1 MGELVLSMKKVI
13 AILILV
19 LASFISQAQTP
30 KLFLHNVENKI
41 QIGKLAGNRNLAFGV
56 KNIVEEL
63 LSENYSLVPT
73 KDAADH
79 SVQVDIVFLDVEQAN
94 VSIGIMHQDK
104 QSVVISMVGKLLKG
118 DKVIKT
124 KTATEKSSEVS
135 MSTLVISEAGG
146 FNQTSL
152 SNALK
157 KASVSL
163 TTKLL
168 DKI

>member
-13 AILILV
+13 AILTLV
-19 LASFISQAQTP
+19 LASFTSQAQTP

-73 KDAADH
+73 KDAADY
-79 SVQVDIVFLDVEQAN
+79 SVQVDIVFLDVESSN

-104 QSVVISMVGKLLKG
+104 QSVIISMVGKLLKG

-124 KTATEKSSEVS
+124 KSATEKSSEVS

-157 KASVSL
+157 KASVLL

>member
-1 MGELVLSMKKVI
+1 MEEQVLKMKKLI
-13 AILILV
+13 IILFLLMGITPI
-19 LASFISQAQTP
+19 FAQSP

-73 KDAADH
+73 KDAADY
-79 SVQVDIVFLDVEQAN
+79 SVQVDIVFLDVESSN

-104 QSVVISMVGKLLKG
+104 QSVVISMIGKLLKG
-118 DKVIKT
+118 DKVVKT

-163 TTKLL
+163 TTKLF

>member
-1 MGELVLSMKKVI
+1 MKHI
-13 AILILV
+13 FFFTLMLIS
-19 LASFISQAQTP
+19 LAGWAQTP
-30 KLFLHNVENKI
+30 KKIYIENVGNKI

-56 KNIVEEL
+56 KNILDES
-63 LSENYSLVPT
+63 LSDKYDLVPS
-73 KDAADH
+73 ADNADYTL
-79 SVQVDIVFLDVEQAN
+79 QVDIVFLDVESSN
-94 VSIGIMHQDK
+94 MSIGILHQDE
-104 QSVVISMVGKLLKG
+104 QAVVISMVGRLLKG
-118 DKVIKT
+118 DKVIKQ
-124 KTATEKSSEVS
+124 KTATEKSSEIS

-163 TTKLL
+163 TTKLF

>member
-1 MGELVLSMKKVI
+1 MEEQVLKMKKLI
-13 AILILV
+13 TILMLV
-19 LASFISQAQTP
+19 MISFISQAQSP

-73 KDAADH
+73 KDAADY

>member
-13 AILILV
+13 TILILV
-19 LASFISQAQTP
+19 LASFTSQAQTP

-41 QIGKLAGNRNLAFGV
+41 QIGKLAGNRILAFGV

-73 KDAADH
+73 KDAADY
-79 SVQVDIVFLDVEQAN
+79 SVQVDIVFLDVESSN

-104 QSVVISMVGKLLKG
+104 QSVIISMVGKLLKG

-124 KTATEKSSEVS
+124 KSATEKSSEVS

>member
-1 MGELVLSMKKVI
+1 MKI
-13 AILILV
+13 ISLILGF
-19 LASFISQAQTP
+19 LAVSLIGYAETP
-30 KLFLHNVENKI
+30 KIYLHNVENRI

-63 LSENYSLVPT
+63 LSENYTLVP
-73 KDAADH
+73 KPEDADY

-104 QSVVISMVGKLLKG
+104 QSVVISMIGKLIKDG
-118 DKVIKT
+118 KTIKVKS
-124 KTATEKSSEVS
+124 ATEKSSEVS

>member
-1 MGELVLSMKKVI
+1 MKKLI
-13 AILILV
+13 TILIL
-19 LASFISQAQTP
+19 AMISFISHAQSP

-56 KNIVEEL
+56 KNIIEEL
-63 LSENYSLVPT
+63 LSENYSLVST
-73 KDAADH
+73 KDAADY

-94 VSIGIMHQDK
+94 VSIGIIHQDK
-104 QSVVISMVGKLLKG
+104 QSVVISMIGKLLKG

>member
-1 MGELVLSMKKVI
+1 MKI
-13 AILILV
+13 IGLILGF
-19 LASFISQAQTP
+19 LAVSLTSYAETP
-30 KLFLHNVENKI
+30 KLYLPSVQNKI

-63 LSENYSLVPT
+63 LSENYTLVPSIE
-73 KDAADH
+73 DADY
-79 SVQVDIVFLDVEQAN
+79 SVQIDIVFLDVESTN
-94 VSIGIMHQDK
+94 MSIGILHQDE
-104 QSVVISMVGKLLKG
+104 QAVVISMVGKLIKN

-124 KTATEKSSEVS
+124 KTATEKSSEIS
-135 MSTLVISEAGG
+135 MSTLAISEAGG

-163 TTKLL
+163 ISKLL

>member
-1 MGELVLSMKKVI
+1 MKTLS
-13 AILILV
+13 LILGF
-19 LASFISQAQTP
+19 LAVSLIGYAETP
-30 KLFLHNVENKI
+30 KIYLHNVENKI

-63 LSENYSLVPT
+63 LSENYTLVP
-73 KDAADH
+73 KPEDADY

-104 QSVVISMVGKLLKG
+104 QSVVISMVGKLIKDG
-118 DKVIKT
+118 KAIKVKS
-124 KTATEKSSEVS
+124 ATEKSSEVS

-163 TTKLL
+163 TTKLF

>member
-1 MGELVLSMKKVI
+1 MKHIFFFTLMLVS
-13 AILILV
+13 
-19 LASFISQAQTP
+19 LAGWAQTP
-30 KLFLHNVENKI
+30 KKIYIENVGNKI

-56 KNIVEEL
+56 KNILDES
-63 LSENYSLVPT
+63 LSDKYDLVPS
-73 KDAADH
+73 ADNADYTL
-79 SVQVDIVFLDVEQAN
+79 QVDIVFLDVESSN
-94 VSIGIMHQDK
+94 MSIGILHQDE
-104 QSVVISMVGKLLKG
+104 QAVVISMVGRLLKG
-118 DKVIKT
+118 DKVIKQ
-124 KTATEKSSEVS
+124 KTATEKSSEIS

-163 TTKLL
+163 TTKLF

>member
-1 MGELVLSMKKVI
+1 MKKLI
-13 AILILV
+13 TILILV
-19 LASFISQAQTP
+19 MISFIAQSQSP
-30 KLFLHNVENKI
+30 KIYLHNVENRI

-63 LSENYSLVPT
+63 LSENYTLVP
-73 KDAADH
+73 KPEDADY

-104 QSVVISMVGKLLKG
+104 QSVVISMVGKLIKDG
-118 DKVIKT
+118 KAIKVKS
-124 KTATEKSSEVS
+124 ATEKSSEVS

>member
-1 MGELVLSMKKVI
+1 MKI
-13 AILILV
+13 IGLILGF
-19 LASFISQAQTP
+19 LAVSLTSYAETP
-30 KLFLHNVENKI
+30 KLYLPSVQNKI

-63 LSENYSLVPT
+63 LSENYTLVPSVE
-73 KDAADH
+73 DADY
-79 SVQVDIVFLDVEQAN
+79 SVQVDIVFLDVESTN
-94 VSIGIMHQDK
+94 MSIGILHQDE
-104 QSVVISMVGKLLKG
+104 QAVVISMVGKLIKN

-124 KTATEKSSEVS
+124 KTATEKSSEIS
-135 MSTLVISEAGG
+135 MSTLAISEAGG

-163 TTKLL
+163 ISKLL

>member
-1 MGELVLSMKKVI
+1 MKI
-13 AILILV
+13 ISLILGF
-19 LASFISQAQTP
+19 LAVSLTGYAETP
-30 KLFLHNVENKI
+30 KIYLHNVENKI

-63 LSENYSLVPT
+63 LSENYTLVP
-73 KDAADH
+73 KAEDADY

-104 QSVVISMVGKLLKG
+104 QSVVISMVGKLIRDGKAI
-118 DKVIKT
+118 KVKA
-124 KTATEKSSEVS
+124 ATEKSSEIS